1 MAESIAVKTRFTYN
15 PRTLRYRDNRSG
27 KFVKASTVKRAT
39 FAVVKA
45 SRAEMRRLSNEMIAR
60 RLDLGEW
67 QERFAAEV
75 KNLHTSLAMAGAGG
89 MANMTPSDW
98 GRVGQR
104 LRFEYSRLAEF
115 AVQLKNRQFTP
126 GQVRAR
132 VDMYCNAGQISFEGS
147 RRAGAE
153 TAGMTEERNLLGPNE
168 NHCHTDP
175 KRPQREGC
183 ENLSLLGWVL
193 LGTLPAVGSRV
204 CISNCKCTLQFRRTK
219 PRAQQ

>member
-1 MAESIAVKTRFTYN
+1 VAETVAVKTRFTYN
-15 PRTLRYRDNRSG
+15 PRTLRYRDNASG
-27 KFVKASTVKRAT
+27 RFVRGSTVKRAT
-39 FAVVKA
+39 FAVVKG
-45 SRAEMRRLSNEMIAR
+45 SRAEMRRLTNDMIAR
-60 RLDLGEW
+60 RMDLGEW
-67 QERFAAEV
+67 QDRFAAEV

-89 MANMTPSDW
+89 MASMTPSDW

-115 AVQLKNRQFTP
+115 AVQLAERQFTP

-132 VDMYCNAGQISFEGS
+132 VDMYCNAGNVSFEAS

-153 TAGMTEERNLLGPNE
+153 TAGMTEERNVLGPNE
-168 NHCHTDP
+168 NHCHTNP

-183 ENLSLLGWVL
+183 ENVSLLGWVK

-204 CISNCKCTLQFRRTK
+204 CISNCKCTLAFRRTK
-219 PRAQQ
+219 PRVPQ